1 MSAHDELA
9 DSAARSRV
17 GGRLDPS
24 QSTGARSSDP
34 DAAHGTAARARSGSG
49 PHAQSL
55 STCRWPRG
63 FNQTFIGNAS
73 PANGERARRSSM
85 WCVSTH
91 PHVRHVRWSANVGKH
106 KLLHHVGRSCQ
117 GTSSHAL
124 CADTPSPSC
133 ASYCRPE
140 GSRARRQVAA
150 AGAKAWQ
157 TSAIAGPAATQHCP
171 RREFVSTLKLL
182 SVL

>member
-24 QSTGARSSDP
+24 QSAGARSSDP

-91 PHVRHVRWSANVGKH
+91 PHVRHVRCVQMLA
-106 KLLHHVGRSCQ
+106 RTSCFTTSVASQ
-117 GTSSHAL
+117 ETSSRAL
-124 CADTPSPSC
+124 CADTPC
-133 ASYCRPE
+133 ANCA
-140 GSRARRQVAA
+140 GLIQKAA
-150 AGAKAWQ
+150 KRGDKLLLLERKGHRNL
-157 TSAIAGPAATQHCP
+157 SAAGPAATQLPAP
-171 RREFVSTLKLL
+171 RVCVDTQA